1 MPSLFAKI
9 EDRAALE
16 LNRIMGEAWQFRPMT
31 AGPGGGRRTADA
43 TRATATV
50 TAVLRTPLARST
62 EFGSEARGSVPRSI
76 EKPEL
81 WMDTRQMPG
90 VVPQRFD
97 RFARTGTG
105 EIYEVADVQRDGE
118 GWLKMPC
125 KLIGSED

>member
-1 MPSLFAKI
+1 MPSLFAKF

-16 LNRIMGEAWQFRPMT
+16 LNRVMGEAWEFRPM
-31 AGPGGGRRTADA
+31 AGAVGGGRRTVDA
-43 TRATATV
+43 TRSTATV
-50 TAVLRTPLARST
+50 TAVLRSPLARST

-76 EKPEL
+76 DKPEL

-97 RFARTGTG
+97 RFVRADTG